1 MWHKISV
8 NFLANLHL
16 IFPTFSFPVVRNNGG
31 NNYSCVSMPSCNN
44 DHQINPA
51 AARTEEEHGHF
62 SPSTMLPAA
71 SLHGDSNGS
80 TTTAS
85 SSSGNRATNRRNQCW
100 EKLHKSNLLPR
111 ISRGSRG
118 SSGPCSRMPNSVKRT
133 RRSSLAQEVMKT
145 FIVYLFSIRTFN
157 WYFRMHIYAFGNIDE
172 QATLF

>member
-1 MWHKISV
+1 MGTSAHLPCCRRRHCTVTATARQPRRARRQETGRPTGGINAGRRRPSR
-8 NFLANLHL
+8 LAQY
-16 IFPTFSFPVVRNNGG
+16 R
-31 NNYSCVSMPSCNN
+31 
-44 DHQINPA
+44 
-51 AARTEEEHGHF
+51 
-62 SPSTMLPAA
+62 
-71 SLHGDSNGS
+71 
-80 TTTAS
+80 
-85 SSSGNRATNRRNQCW
+85 

>member
-16 IFPTFSFPVVRNNGG
+16 IFPTFSFPIVRNNGG

-100 EKLHKSNLLPR
+100 ETTAKQVSTVQ
-111 ISRGSRG
+111 GEA
-118 SSGPCSRMPNSVKRT
+118 
-133 RRSSLAQEVMKT
+133 AQEQPAAQNQPRKPRFVWTLQQNAK
-145 FIVYLFSIRTFN
+145 FSEAYKEELSRSGSNENLYCLSLQYTYI
-157 WYFRMHIYAFGNIDE
+157 
-172 QATLF
+172 